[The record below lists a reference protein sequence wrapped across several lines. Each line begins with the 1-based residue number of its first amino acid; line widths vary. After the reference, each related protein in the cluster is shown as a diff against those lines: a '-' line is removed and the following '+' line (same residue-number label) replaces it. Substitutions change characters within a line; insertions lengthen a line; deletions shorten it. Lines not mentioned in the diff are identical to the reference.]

1 MLRKVLEQLKVYR
14 EKYKINPQYI
24 NITQKQY
31 KRLKKELS
39 IVENIT
45 EHIKLLYCIN
55 FRIKEE

>member
-14 EKYKINPQYI
+14 EKYKIDPQYI

-45 EHIKLLYCIN
+45 EDIKLLYCIN